1 MMNKITSRLIDGLSR
16 EVFLWL
22 RCKVAHFEA
31 LRARANQ
38 FFKLDGLVEMVTRR
52 VSEEREAIIARPR
65 LRFGLPSCP
74 RRSSADEPFY

>member
-1 MMNKITSRLIDGLSR
+1 MRNAGEGLQDFPR
-16 EVFLWL
+16 TETYKFEKL
-22 RCKVAHFEA
+22 RRVS
-31 LRARANQ
+31 
-38 FFKLDGLVEMVTRR
+38 DEMVTRR